1 MSRKKLSK
9 VRRADPF
16 FERESARY
24 DFPLPSREYVSQV
37 LADEG
42 RPLSFIELTELL
54 DIAGSERE
62 MFQRRLGAMEREG
75 QLMRNRKGAYILPE
89 RASLTPGKV
98 QGHPDGYGF
107 LIPDD
112 GSADIFLDQH
122 QMGKVLH
129 GDRALVRVTGID
141 RKGRPEGGIVEVT
154 ERANTKVVGRV
165 FVEHGVVFVVP
176 ENKRISQDI
185 LVPPILCTSCRSTA
199 LVV

>member
-9 VRRADPF
+9 TRRADPF
-16 FERESARY
+16 FEREVARY
-24 DFPLPSREYVSQV
+24 EFPLPSREYVSQI

-42 RPLSFIELTELL
+42 RPVPFAELTGLL
-54 DIAGSERE
+54 DIADSERE

-89 RASLTPGKV
+89 RASLTPGKI

-112 GSADIFLDQH
+112 GSADVFLDQH

-129 GDRALVRVTGID
+129 GDRALVRVTGVD
-141 RKGRPEGGIVEVT
+141 RKGRPEGSIV
-154 ERANTKVVGRV
+154 
-165 FVEHGVVFVVP
+165 
-176 ENKRISQDI
+176 
-185 LVPPILCTSCRSTA
+185 
-199 LVV
+199 